1 MQSDSSTSPHFNTLR
16 SSLDKTKSPE
26 VAVATVPDADVV
38 ITASRRSSSNA
49 SSGDD
54 ADKVLWEEK
63 MSEERR
69 GREEGVFASDDYD
82 DQDDDECPPATEA
95 KDVHGS
101 TNHIETKDDE
111 EESID
116 LDDNTGD
123 APSQDRQ
130 RTTSSLSASND
141 SIPNMPLHRRIPSSS
156 IPHLMSRQSSTDPDA
171 PFFQDQF
178 RLSFV
183 GIDGALPFPADQL
196 DESYTSSADGINDAE
211 LKGVGNNH
219 TISVSPYNRCG
230 NPSNSLQAIQTG
242 CYQQNMMNFNQAN
255 SS

>member
-1 MQSDSSTSPHFNTLR
+1 MATIIRTSRGNLALSPPREVDDMQSDSSTSPHFNTLR

-116 LDDNTGD
+116 LDDKRGMHRPKIVSGPRLVYLHQTIAYQTCHFTEGYHHP
-123 APSQDRQ
+123 PSL
-130 RTTSSLSASND
+130 T
-141 SIPNMPLHRRIPSSS
+141 
-156 IPHLMSRQSSTDPDA
+156 
-171 PFFQDQF
+171 
-178 RLSFV
+178 
-183 GIDGALPFPADQL
+183 
-196 DESYTSSADGINDAE
+196 
-211 LKGVGNNH
+211 
-219 TISVSPYNRCG
+219 
-230 NPSNSLQAIQTG
+230 
-242 CYQQNMMNFNQAN
+242 
-255 SS
+255 